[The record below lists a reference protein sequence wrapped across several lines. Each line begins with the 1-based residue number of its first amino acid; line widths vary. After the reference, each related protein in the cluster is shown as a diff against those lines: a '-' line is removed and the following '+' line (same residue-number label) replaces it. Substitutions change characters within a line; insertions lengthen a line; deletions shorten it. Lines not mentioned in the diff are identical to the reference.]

1 MRLALVLLCLTF
13 ASLAS
18 AQTVEDQVRAE
29 VRRYVD
35 ATNSGNPNA
44 VAALYLKT
52 AAATSFGDG
61 QMYRGWQAIA
71 DILRQAYA
79 QDSSIKMSVDSVDVL
94 RLGPDAAVATM
105 RYRWVLAGPPGQ
117 TFTGAMTLVYLRTPD
132 GWRVAHDHTSTLSTD
147 SRAVPSSSPL
157 TDSGPPSPVRAT
169 SNCNNTHIVDGDTI
183 ECSRRGSVRLIGI
196 DAPESNQ
203 EPFGSQATAALA
215 ALIQPG
221 STVQLELDVE
231 TRDRYDRL
239 LAYVWSDGALV
250 NWALVRQ
257 GWAVLLTFPLNVQ
270 YVDWFTE
277 AERRAREEGRGL
289 WATGGFDCRP
299 VDRRRGRCD

>member
-13 ASLAS
+13 SSPAS
-18 AQTVEDQVRAE
+18 AQTVEDQIRAE

-35 ATNSGNPNA
+35 AFNSGDPDV
-44 VAALYLKT
+44 VAALYLDT

-61 QMYRGWQAIA
+61 EMYRGWQAIA
-71 DILRQAYA
+71 DLLRQAYA
-79 QDSSIKMSVDSVDVL
+79 QVGRIQVTVDSVDVL
-94 RLGPDAAVATM
+94 RLGTDAAIASM
-105 RYRWVLAGPPGQ
+105 RYRWVLGGPPGQ
-117 TFTGAMTLVYLRTPD
+117 ASTGAMTLVYLRTPD
-132 GWRVAHDHTSTLSTD
+132 GWRVAHDHTSTLATD
-147 SRAVPSSSPL
+147 SHVVSSSPPL
-157 TDSGPPSPVRAT
+157 TDSGPPRPVRTT
-169 SNCNNTHIVDGDTI
+169 SNCTITRIVDGDTI
-183 ECSRRGSVRLIGI
+183 ECSRRGRVRLIGI
-196 DAPESNQ
+196 DTPESDQ
-203 EPFGSQATAALA
+203 EPFGSQATAALS

-239 LAYVWSDGALV
+239 LAYVWSDGLLV
-250 NWALVRQ
+250 NWALVRR

-270 YVDWFTE
+270 YVDWFTD

-299 VDRRRGRCD
+299 VDRRQRRCD